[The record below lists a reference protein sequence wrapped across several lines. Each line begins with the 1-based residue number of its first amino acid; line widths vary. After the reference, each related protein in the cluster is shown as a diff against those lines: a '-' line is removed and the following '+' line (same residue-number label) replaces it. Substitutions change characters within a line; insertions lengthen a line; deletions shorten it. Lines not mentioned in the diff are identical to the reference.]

1 MAYLNFTDQLAEA
14 KRRAKLSGR
23 PVSQQEVA
31 GISEGQAAGASDRIA
46 KGKVIALQEDQSA
59 TQKEQFGQSFEQQ
72 KMQNQRQYELA
83 QETLES
89 QIAQYE
95 ASSAAQKQQFGAQ
108 MVFQIG
114 ESAKQAKQWQTAL
127 DVQQTQYA
135 KDDEFRVW
143 NANQQ
148 VQAARDAGGGG
159 GCCIIVTVASNPT
172 MKYVEGRGRDSYAVN
187 VTRIYRDTYMPP
199 WQLRGYYMVAE
210 ALVPRMLKSQ
220 KVMDWVKRNIV
231 DHGVPYCEWR
241 IGMHKRPSIRTIIQA
256 KAFLWLCSVVGSTRP
271 EFTRCN
277 GEVF

>member
-14 KRRAKLSGR
+14 KRRARLSGR

-46 KGKVIALQEDQSA
+46 KAKVIALQEDQA
-59 TQKEQFGQSFEQQ
+59 TTQKEQFGLSFEQQ

-95 ASSAAQKQQFGAQ
+95 ASSAAQKAQFGEQ
-108 MVFQIG
+108 MAFQIA
-114 ESAKQAKQWQTAL
+114 ESAKQAKQWETAL
-127 DVQQTQYA
+127 KIQEEQWKKDYEFKQWQT
-135 KDDEFRVW
+135 
-143 NANQQ
+143 NAQI
-148 VQAARDAGGGG
+148 QAANNSGGR

-210 ALVPRMLKSQ
+210 KLVPRMLKSQ
-220 KVMDWVKRNIV
+220 RVMDWAKRNIV
-231 DHGVPYCEWR
+231 DHVVPFCEWR
-241 IGMHKRPSIRTIIQA
+241 IGLHSRPPIRTIIQA
-256 KAFLWLCSVVGSTRP
+256 KAFLGLCSVVGSTRP